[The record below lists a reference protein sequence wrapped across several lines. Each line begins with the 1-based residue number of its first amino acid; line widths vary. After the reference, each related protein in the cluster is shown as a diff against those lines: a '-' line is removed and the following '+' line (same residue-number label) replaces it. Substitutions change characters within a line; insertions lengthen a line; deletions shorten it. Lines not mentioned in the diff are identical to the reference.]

1 VLDVADDAG
10 HGHLGRDAE
19 FAAPRRAAASPE
31 GVAVDAVVDGEEP
44 AGLYPPRAAVV
55 GDLLGHADAG
65 VDPVRGEALDG
76 ADRLEALLVADDRQ
90 PAAPG
95 GKHAVQV
102 GAKAIGEVDERR
114 ALVAVEVGER
124 PRARAGG
131 GVEPLRPQE
140 ESPEATPRGHAGRP
154 RRQDVHRHAVGCDRL
169 WLEERQRRGEAG
181 AVEVGDQREDA
192 GERAADDAAGARF
205 DEQDTPWLPHA
216 NRRRAGRYEPAA
228 GVSSREGTEG
238 RSSSP
243 ALTARG
249 GLPRGGR
256 DRPRGTSSSAARSG

>member
-1 VLDVADDAG
+1 WRES
-10 HGHLGRDAE
+10 HWRGRRAPGARGGRGGGGPRG
-19 FAAPRRAAASPE
+19 AARRRRRAAAPQ
-31 GVAVDAVVDGEEP
+31 G
-44 AGLYPPRAAVV
+44 
-55 GDLLGHADAG
+55 
-65 VDPVRGEALDG
+65 G
-76 ADRLEALLVADDRQ
+76 A
-90 PAAPG
+90 
-95 GKHAVQV
+95 
-102 GAKAIGEVDERR
+102 
-114 ALVAVEVGER
+114 
-124 PRARAGG
+124 AGG
-131 GVEPLRPQE
+131 DP
-140 ESPEATPRGHAGRP
+140 GRQ

-256 DRPRGTSSSAARSG
+256 DRPRGT